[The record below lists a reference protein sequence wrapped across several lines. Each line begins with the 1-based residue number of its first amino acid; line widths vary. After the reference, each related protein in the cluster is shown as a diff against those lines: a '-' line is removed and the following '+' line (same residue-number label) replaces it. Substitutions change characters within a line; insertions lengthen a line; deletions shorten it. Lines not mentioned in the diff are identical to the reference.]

1 MKSQPTLG
9 ILGGGMAGA
18 VMAHLLASDH
28 DVTVLEAEPQ
38 AGGLCSTWMFH
49 GFPCDVGPHIIF
61 SKNPQALEFLLRMG
75 GEAMT
80 SYIRSNQILYKGRMI
95 KYPFENYLG
104 LLPSDERDECVRT
117 YLQNPYED
125 YTGETMLQFFL
136 RTFGSGITNTYLR
149 PYNEKIWK
157 FDPAFMD
164 TQMVGRIPK
173 PPAEDVL
180 AGAQGNFKE
189 GYTHQARFHYPRHG
203 GIQTL
208 FDQVVAKL
216 PPAVQFLRGARV
228 DRVAKGSAGGWQV
241 ACEDG
246 RKYTFDRIVNCMPLH
261 LLFPRLGLEVP
272 ASITNSL
279 RQLKYNSL
287 IFGIALFTR
296 DQAGP
301 NFSLNL
307 PDRDII
313 FHRISKLNF
322 ITPDAPP
329 DRSAFLYE
337 ITYREGS
344 AVADYSDAEIQRQ
357 VVAGFERSGLARGE
371 DLVDFMVRRTRFA
384 YVIYD
389 LNHRRNTDAVLA
401 FLRSHG
407 IFSCGRFAE
416 FEYLNTDH
424 IVERAFQRA
433 ADIRAAFA

>member
-1 MKSQPTLG
+1 MKRPRIG

-18 VMAHLLASDH
+18 VMAHLLAADY
-28 DVTVLEAEPQ
+28 DVTVLEAEQ
-38 AGGLCSTWMFH
+38 HAGGLCSTEMFH

-61 SKNPQALEFLLRMG
+61 SKNQQALDFLLRMG
-75 GEAMT
+75 GDAMT
-80 SYIRSNQILYKGRMI
+80 TFTRSNQILYKGRMI
-95 KYPFENYLG
+95 KYPFENFLG
-104 LLPSDERDECVRT
+104 LLPPEECAECART

-125 YTGETMLQFFL
+125 YPGTNMLQFFL

-173 PPAEDVL
+173 PPAEDVMS
-180 AGAQGNFKE
+180 GAKGNYKE
-189 GYTHQARFHYPRHG
+189 GYTHQSRFHYPRHG
-203 GIQTL
+203 GVQTL

-216 PPAVQFLRGARV
+216 PPGVRFLRGARV
-228 DRVAKGSAGGWQV
+228 ASIARGANGVWDVQ
-241 ACEDG
+241 CEDK
-246 RKYTFDRIVNCMPLH
+246 RAFAYDRIVNCMPLH
-261 LLFPRLGLEVP
+261 LLFPRLQLEVP
-272 ASITNSL
+272 SPVGEAL
-279 RQLKYNSL
+279 RQLKYNSM
-287 IFGIALFTR
+287 IFGIALFSR
-296 DQAGP
+296 DQAGD

-307 PDRDII
+307 PAHDII

-344 AVADYSDAEIQRQ
+344 SLAELSDEDIRRQ
-357 VVAGFERSGLARGE
+357 VLAGFEKSGLAKSA
-371 DLVDFMVRRTRFA
+371 DLVDFMIRRTRFA

-401 FLRSHG
+401 FLRGHD

-424 IVERAFQRA
+424 IVERAFQRVAEIKA
-433 ADIRAAFA
+433 AG